1 MMASNYNDFASEMF
15 SKEILNLLHKKIFSK
30 SKNFSSSKKL
40 PSYSLSSETFESS
53 KKLSVVKNYIFC
65 GLLLI
70 AYFIKIFKI
79 SSKSKNKQLIL
90 IYSLSKQ
97 QAVRNR
103 SLKSINLFL
112 KSKGITNKS
121 DSLVLIEIRKI
132 LMHKKY
138 EMTQTTFDIPL
149 CIFAK
154 NLSLESKITCW
165 FTMFKRFF
173 IIIKLQRKNWWL
185 LLIFKEFIF
194 DEVVYSTLNPNIID
208 KIITTQ
214 SHLAYQPLAFEFKKI
229 NAKKLMIWYS
239 SNSVPIRFKNSNL
252 ERYEINPV
260 IYKNMS
266 IDEHWV
272 WTKEHKSYLDKYSNA
287 QILVKHSL
295 MFYEADKSINS
306 KPIFDVLIFDVTPGI
321 DAQITKNSIYTTNE
335 MTKFI
340 SEILLCIEELDLKYG
355 HNTKVVLKHKR
366 KITKHHSSQYSKFIK
381 DKVKNNQ
388 LHILDSGENLYKLI
402 SQSKL
407 IIGFPFTSPVI
418 IGKELNKPSVFYC
431 SSKMVK
437 PAHKNQKN
445 SFLQNRTLLYEYL
458 EENLVNSN

>member
-53 KKLSVVKNYIFC
+53 KKLHVVKNYILC

-112 KSKGITNKS
+112 KSKGITSKS

-149 CIFAK
+149 YVFAK

-165 FTMFKRFF
+165 FTMFKRFLK
-173 IIIKLQRKNWWL
+173 IIKLQRKNWWL

-239 SNSVPIRFKNSNL
+239 SNSVPIRYKNSNL

-287 QILVKHSL
+287 KILVKHSL

-306 KPIFDVLIFDVTPGI
+306 KPIFDVLIFDVTPRI

-381 DKVKNNQ
+381 DRVKNKQ

-458 EENLVNSN
+458 EENLVKSN